1 MFLGNPSAQSYITC
15 PHCTDPTSQLQSC
28 ACIIGMAFSLATVTG
43 SDTSIWP
50 KCTESKSNLEPLW
63 EREAFHWKQSRTE
76 TRCCCHR
83 PQIES
88 TLCSCCLVTKLCPT
102 IYDPMDWSP
111 PGSSV
116 HEILQARILEWVAIS
131 YSRGSCWPRD
141 GTLVSRLLHWQAGS
155 LLLVSPGKPSGGPTF
170 ATFYCS
176 VVAVM
181 ETFLMGPFHPS
192 AFEAVEIQ
200 RG

>member
-116 HEILQARILEWVAIS
+116 HRIFQARILEWVAIS
-131 YSRGSCWPRD
+131 YSRGSFQTKDQTHISC
-141 GTLVSRLLHWQAGS
+141 VSAGGFFILLSHQGRTNVTPYLIHLFHLS
-155 LLLVSPGKPSGGPTF
+155 LSVL
-170 ATFYCS
+170 YCFCCKLITKG
-176 VVAVM
+176 M
-181 ETFLMGPFHPS
+181 LP
-192 AFEAVEIQ
+192 
-200 RG
+200 